1 MKLLALNSSN
11 KSSRENSNSEKPK
24 EEEVNPF
31 FYNVPQLSV
40 VRIYIKKICKRNWPK
55 FIKYKQAF
63 FFSSKWLWG
72 QFINDIS
79 TLLRVFKP
87 HSPAYLE
94 VSPFGWWMGDV
105 IYEQSP
111 GYFFY
116 HYIVFETTVY
126 ISLHYTIHII
136 IYHNY
141 SLYNIIFFSMKKKIV
156 E

>member
-63 FFSSKWLWG
+63 FFFFKMALGAVHKWHQHFIESFQTPFPRLFRSVTLWLMDG
-72 QFINDIS
+72 WCDLWTVPWIFFLS
-79 TLLRVFKP
+79 L
-87 HSPAYLE
+87 HSIR
-94 VSPFGWWMGDV
+94 DNC
-105 IYEQSP
+105 
-111 GYFFY
+111 
-116 HYIVFETTVY
+116 VY
-126 ISLHYTIHII
+126 ITTLHYT
-136 IYHNY
+136 Y
-141 SLYNIIFFSMKKKIV
+141 YNIPQLQSI
-156 E
+156 